1 MTHRMTGASVSLG
14 LLVLRVVLGITFLVH
29 GLQKRNVWTV
39 DGTAAN
45 FGQMGVPSA
54 ELAAQVATYLEILGG
69 AALILGLLSRV
80 AGLLLAVDMAGAIFF
95 VHGSAGFYVSE
106 GGYEFV
112 LLMGTAALAVAFAG
126 PGRLA
131 VGGALQDRRGWSV
144 LA

>member
-1 MTHRMTGASVSLG
+1 MSLG
-14 LLVLRVVLGITFLVH
+14 LLILRVVLGITFLVH
-29 GLQKRNVWTV
+29 GLQKHNVWTV

-45 FGQMGVPSA
+45 FDQMGVPSP
-54 ELAAQVATYLEILGG
+54 ELAAQIATYLEIVGG
-69 AALILGLLSRV
+69 AALILGLLSRL
-80 AGLLLAVDMAGAIFF
+80 AGLLLALDMAGAIFF

-112 LLMGTAALAVAFAG
+112 LLLGAAALALFFTG